1 MNENWNLHFSE
12 QLIKIRRE
20 TEAAGFRMASDELT
34 GSLLRSL
41 AASKPNGALLE
52 LGTGTG
58 MGTSWLLSG
67 MDASSTLD
75 TVDND
80 RAVVDIAAPPPRER
94 CTRSLSRRHGAT
106 FLAGL
111 RDRRFDLIVADTW
124 PGKFDHLDVALSL
137 LRPGGLYIADDLLPQ
152 PSWPAGHGPRIP
164 GLLSSLERRDDL
176 HVTRLAWSTGL
187 VIATKRPPA
196 TFPDAINTDSFSLAC
211 RKVVSTFSRAVQRN
225 VAEVAPTRSALL
237 K

>member
-80 RAVVDIAAPPPRER
+80 RAVVDIA
-94 CTRSLSRRHGAT
+94 RRHLGSDARVRFHVADGAT

-111 RDRRFDLIVADTW
+111 RDRRFDLIFADTW

-137 LRPGGLYIADDLLPQ
+137 LRPGGLYIVDDLLPQ

-164 GLLSSLERRDDL
+164 GFLNSLERRDDL
-176 HVTRLAWSTGL
+176 HVARLAWSTGL

-196 TFPDAINTDSFSLAC
+196 TIPDC
-211 RKVVSTFSRAVQRN
+211 HQR
-225 VAEVAPTRSALL
+225 
-237 K
+237 

>member
-80 RAVVDIAAPPPRER
+80 RAGRYLRAATSGAMHAFAFTSPTAPR
-94 CTRSLSRRHGAT
+94 
-106 FLAGL
+106 FAGL
-111 RDRRFDLIVADTW
+111 RDRRFDLIFADTW

-137 LRPGGLYIADDLLPQ
+137 LRPGGLYIVDDLLPQ

-164 GLLSSLERRDDL
+164 GFLNSLERRDDL
-176 HVTRLAWSTGL
+176 HVARLAWSTGL

-196 TFPDAINTDSFSLAC
+196 TIPDC
-211 RKVVSTFSRAVQRN
+211 QQR
-225 VAEVAPTRSALL
+225 
-237 K
+237 